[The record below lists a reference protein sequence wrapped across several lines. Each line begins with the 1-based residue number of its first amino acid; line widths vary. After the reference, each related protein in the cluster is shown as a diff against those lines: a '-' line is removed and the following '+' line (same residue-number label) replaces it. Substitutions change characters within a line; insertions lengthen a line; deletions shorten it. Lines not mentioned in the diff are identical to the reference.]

1 MRDLL
6 KELTEEFPKAFSYFT
21 DYYTNEF
28 DNRNLKLEDLPF
40 EMGLGIFLTF
50 FNHINSDIEL
60 YSYEKEALIDAVK
73 EAFST
78 YEEYLFLDS

>member
-1 MRDLL
+1 
-6 KELTEEFPKAFSYFT
+6 
-21 DYYTNEF
+21 
-28 DNRNLKLEDLPF
+28 
-40 EMGLGIFLTF
+40 MGLGIFLSF
-50 FNHINSDIEL
+50 FNNINSDIEL

>member
-1 MRDLL
+1 MIDLL
-6 KELTEEFPKAFSYFT
+6 KELSEDYTKGYGYFT
-21 DYYTNEF
+21 DYYSNEF
-28 DNRNLKLEDLPF
+28 DNRGFKLDQLPF
-40 EMGLGIFLTF
+40 EMGLGIFLSF
-50 FNHINSDIEL
+50 FNNINSDIEL